1 MLYMPTAT
9 DWHHPVVHE
18 ILGMADILVYQRNVI
33 APEVW
38 ASMDYWRALG
48 KVVLVDIDD
57 HYPNL
62 PPSNPAHKFWI
73 RNSYSMEPTPIEL
86 FKTGLEHANGLIA
99 PSKII
104 LKDWEKVVPGY
115 YWPNYPSIEDYENL
129 TLKPMG
135 GNDLMFRYD
144 KVEGGD
150 PTLAWGVRPYSEG
163 QVVIGW
169 GGSISHV
176 DSFLYSGVL
185 EALKRLMQENKNVV
199 FKFCGSEGRLDH
211 WLSELPEKQ
220 MIKQGSVAPQDWPK
234 VISTF
239 DIGIAPLDMRVVEA
253 KTGNEHGEYSYDER
267 RSWLK
272 AVEYLCAGVP
282 FVATNSATY
291 ETMEPYGKLVEN
303 GEENWYQALKARVDS
318 LQHFKTEAQKNRKW
332 GMKKF
337 TIENNTGR
345 LIDFYRK
352 VMIDAELRRGV
363 RFPDVIYL

>member
-1 MLYMPTAT
+1 MLYMPTAM
-9 DWHHPVVHE
+9 DWHHPKIQE
-18 ILGMADILVYQRNVI
+18 ILGMADILIYQRNVI

-48 KVVLVDIDD
+48 KIVLVDIDD

-73 RNSYSMEPTPIEL
+73 RNSLGMDPNPIEL
-86 FKTGLEHANGLIA
+86 FKTGLEHAHGLIA

-129 TLKPMG
+129 TMKPLG
-135 GNDLMFRYD
+135 GNDVMFKYD
-144 KVEGGD
+144 KVD
-150 PTLAWGVRPYSEG
+150 DKPKLAWDVRAHSDG

-176 DSFLYSGVL
+176 DSFLYSGVM
-185 EALKRLMQENKNVV
+185 EALKRLMEENTNVV
-199 FKFCGSEGRLDH
+199 FKFCGAEGRLDH
-211 WLSELPEKQ
+211 WLSELPVKQ

-234 VISTF
+234 VVSTF
-239 DIGIAPLDMRVVEA
+239 DIGIAPLDLRPVEA

-291 ETMEPYGKLVEN
+291 EAMKPYGKLVDT
-303 GEENWYQALKARVDS
+303 GEDNWYQALKARIDG
-318 LQHFKTEAQKNRKW
+318 LQHFKQEAQARRNW
-332 GMKKF
+332 AMKKY